1 MGISLNTSFKHNWF
15 AKCTTAFPVLFISLQ
30 LLILVIAH
38 VIPAFNLENVK
49 NFDRETIRV
58 YDKYWSGL
66 VVLLLL
72 LSWGIFCGVFLN
84 ARD

>member
-1 MGISLNTSFKHNWF
+1 M
-15 AKCTTAFPVLFISLQ
+15 
-30 LLILVIAH
+30 IAH

-72 LSWGIFCGVFLN
+72 LSWGIFCGFFLN